1 MDEPESVGGKN
12 TTAAPLKY
20 LLGALASC
28 TVITMKMYANRKQWD
43 VGNIDI
49 NVELK
54 EFLSTD
60 GTKN

>member
-1 MDEPESVGGKN
+1 M
-12 TTAAPLKY
+12 
-20 LLGALASC
+20 LGALASC